1 MKNIIYNIFTLPIS
15 ILVGIML
22 FIFIWSEYGGEY
34 LKTVSKE
41 DLDSQTNELIERFN
55 LASFCE
61 VLSVWFWI
69 IVLITVWIR

>member
-1 MKNIIYNIFTLPIS
+1 MKNVIYNIFTLPIS
-15 ILVGIML
+15 IVIGIML

-41 DLDSQTNELIERFN
+41 DLDSRANELIERFN

-69 IVLITVWIR
+69 IISITVWIR

>member
-1 MKNIIYNIFTLPIS
+1 MKNIIYNILTLPIS
-15 ILVGIML
+15 VLIGIML

-34 LKTVSKE
+34 IKTVSKE
-41 DLDSQTNELIERFN
+41 DLNLQVDELIERFN

-69 IVLITVWIR
+69 IISITVWIR